1 MTSDT
6 SISLKLSKFAQ
17 GLIPEKKKMYCEK
30 LKELGWFDP
39 LKIPLSAFK
48 SGKKVKEVLPP
59 LTSQHFDLYLVIERN
74 GSDGEK

>member
-30 LKELGWFDP
+30 LKELG
-39 LKIPLSAFK
+39 
-48 SGKKVKEVLPP
+48 
-59 LTSQHFDLYLVIERN
+59 
-74 GSDGEK
+74 